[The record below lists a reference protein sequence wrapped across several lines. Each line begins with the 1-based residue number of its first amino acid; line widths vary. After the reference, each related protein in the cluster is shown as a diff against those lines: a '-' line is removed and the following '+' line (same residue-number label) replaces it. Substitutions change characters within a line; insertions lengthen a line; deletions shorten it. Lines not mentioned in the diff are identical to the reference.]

1 MKFAKTIRFDKSD
14 LNIFPLASEEGE
26 LAVVGTFNFYNLKQ
40 DDLKGKVKQAFSNGF
55 MGCTTFGYST
65 LVSLV
70 NIKEKE
76 LQQLKTNL
84 GKFLI
89 DNFGAPSREIA
100 ERAANEEIN
109 FMLDLCK
116 NHEIGSLL
124 SLSRTWET
132 DGIYEKFR
140 NLPKADSCAEQKI
153 WTFVDES

>member
-109 FMLDLCK
+109 FC
-116 NHEIGSLL
+116 LL
-124 SLSRTWET
+124 YTSPSPR
-132 DGIYEKFR
+132 D
-140 NLPKADSCAEQKI
+140 
-153 WTFVDES
+153 

>member
-40 DDLKGKVKQAFSNGF
+40 QDLNGKIKQAFSNGF
-55 MGCTTFGYST
+55 MGCNTFGYST
-65 LVSLV
+65 FVSLV
-70 NIKEKE
+70 NISKEE

-89 DNFGAPSREIA
+89 DNFGAPSQEMS
-100 ERAANEEIN
+100 EEAANEEIN

-124 SLSRTWET
+124 SLSRTWEI
-132 DGIYEKFR
+132 DGIKEKFR
-140 NLPKADSCAEQKI
+140 NLPKADSCAEQKL
-153 WTFVDES
+153 WTFVDEN

>member
-26 LAVVGTFNFYNLKQ
+26 LAIVGTFNFYNLKQ

-84 GKFLI
+84 GKYLI
-89 DNFGAPSREIA
+89 DNFGAPSQEMA
-100 ERAANEEIN
+100 EEAANEEIN

-124 SLSRTWET
+124 SLSRTWEN
-132 DGIYEKFR
+132 DGIKEKFR

>member
-26 LAVVGTFNFYNLKQ
+26 LAIVGTFNFYNLKQ

-89 DNFGAPSREIA
+89 DNFGAPSQEMA
-100 ERAANEEIN
+100 EEAANEEIN

-132 DGIYEKFR
+132 DGIKG
-140 NLPKADSCAEQKI
+140 KI
-153 WTFVDES
+153 

>member
-26 LAVVGTFNFYNLKQ
+26 LAIVGTFNFYNLKQ

-76 LQQLKTNL
+76 LQQLKINL

-100 ERAANEEIN
+100 EGAANEEIN

-116 NHEIGSLL
+116 NHEIGSLM
-124 SLSRTWET
+124 SLSRTWEN
-132 DGIYEKFR
+132 DGIKEKFR

-153 WTFVDES
+153 WTFVNES

>member
-26 LAVVGTFNFYNLKQ
+26 LAIVGTFNFYNLKQ

-132 DGIYEKFR
+132 EGIKETFR

>member
-89 DNFGAPSREIA
+89 DNFGAPSIEIA

-124 SLSRTWET
+124 SLSRTLET
-132 DGIYEKFR
+132 DGIKEKFR

>member
-26 LAVVGTFNFYNLKQ
+26 LAIVGTFNFYNLKQ

-76 LQQLKTNL
+76 LQRLKTNL

-89 DNFGAPSREIA
+89 DNFGAPSQEMA
-100 ERAANEEIN
+100 EEAANEEIN

-124 SLSRTWET
+124 SLSRTWEN
-132 DGIYEKFR
+132 DGIKERFR

>member
-26 LAVVGTFNFYNLKQ
+26 LAIVGTFNFYNLKQ

-76 LQQLKTNL
+76 LQQLKKNL

-89 DNFGAPSREIA
+89 DNFGAPSQEMA
-100 ERAANEEIN
+100 EEAANEEIN

-124 SLSRTWET
+124 SLSRTWEN
-132 DGIYEKFR
+132 DGIKERFR

>member
-1 MKFAKTIRFDKSD
+1 MSPPS
-14 LNIFPLASEEGE
+14 LNVGQYLLWPTKAYYLRQGE

-55 MGCTTFGYST
+55 MGCRTFGYST

-76 LQQLKTNL
+76 LQELKTNL

-124 SLSRTWET
+124 SLSRTLET
-132 DGIYEKFR
+132 DGIKEKFR

>member
-26 LAVVGTFNFYNLKQ
+26 LAIVGTFNFYNLKQ

-76 LQQLKTNL
+76 LQELKTNL

-89 DNFGAPSREIA
+89 DNFGAPSKEMA
-100 ERAANEEIN
+100 EEAANEEIN

-132 DGIYEKFR
+132 DGIKEKFR

>member
-26 LAVVGTFNFYNLKQ
+26 LAIVGTFNFYNLKQ

-89 DNFGAPSREIA
+89 DNFGAPSQEMA
-100 ERAANEEIN
+100 EKAATEEIN

-116 NHEIGSLL
+116 NHEIGSLIIL
-124 SLSRTWET
+124 TRTWE
-132 DGIYEKFR
+132 DEGIKEKFR
-140 NLPKADSCAEQKI
+140 NLPKADSCSEQKI
-153 WTFVDES
+153 WAFVDEN